1 MATIRTTG
9 PAQLSLETATFVIVD
24 LETCGEDPTRDA
36 IIEIGAVRYHAGIVV
51 DEMSTMVDPQQ
62 PIPPEI
68 VKLTGITQ
76 EMVDGATEVSE
87 ALPAFLEFARGAVL
101 VAHNAEFDL
110 GFLTAAAAAHHIP
123 WPNVMSICTVRLARK
138 LFTRDEAPTVALR
151 ALAELLEVSNVPTH
165 RALDDARATA
175 EVLHELLGR
184 ARALGITTPCQLHA
198 FAQLAAASA

>member
-1 MATIRTTG
+1 MTTTLTTS
-9 PAQLSLETATFVIVD
+9 PAQLALDTATFVIVD

-36 IIEIGAVRYHAGIVV
+36 ITEIGAVRYRASSIV

-76 EMVDGATEVSE
+76 DMVTGAVTISD
-87 ALPAFLEFARGAVL
+87 ALPAFLEFAHGAVL

-110 GFLTAAAAAHHIP
+110 GFLTAAAAAHRIT
-123 WPNVMSICTVRLARK
+123 WPTLTSICTVRLARK
-138 LFTRDEAPTVALR
+138 LFSRDEAPTVALR
-151 ALAELLEVSNVPTH
+151 ALAELLGATNLPTH

-175 EVLHELLGR
+175 EVLHELIDR
-184 ARALGITTPCQLHA
+184 ARAHGITTPGELSD
-198 FAQLAAASA
+198 FAQLADAA